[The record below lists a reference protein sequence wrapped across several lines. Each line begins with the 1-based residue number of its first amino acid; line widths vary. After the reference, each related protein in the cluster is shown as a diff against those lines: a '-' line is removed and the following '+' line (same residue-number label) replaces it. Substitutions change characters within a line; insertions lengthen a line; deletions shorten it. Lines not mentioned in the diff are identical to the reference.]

1 MSTIKLED
9 KIAKRNKVKEIFD
22 YSSISDEQKKAIEEV
37 VSILENNGQD
47 ILAKNIGYKFE
58 LKEHTKVP
66 PQSSVF
72 VTLMKEFGLNANQQG
87 WIMGEIDETGKETH
101 YPIMD
106 IQADIRVLDNFI
118 MFVADKYDKTK

>member
-1 MSTIKLED
+1 MSEIKLED
-9 KIAKRNKVKEIFD
+9 KLQKRVNIKEIFD

-37 VSILENNGQD
+37 VNILEDNGQD
-47 ILAKNIGYKFE
+47 LLAKNIGYKFE

-72 VTLMKEFGLNANQQG
+72 VTLLKEFGLNSVQQG
-87 WIMGEIDETGKETH
+87 WVMGEVDSEGKETH

-106 IQADIRVLDNFI
+106 VQADIRVLDKFI
-118 MFVADKYDKTK
+118 MFVAEKYDKTK

>member
-9 KIAKRNKVKEIFD
+9 KLPKAVNITEIFD

-37 VSILENNGQD
+37 VNILDSNGQD
-47 ILAKNIGYKFE
+47 MLAKTIGYKFQ

-66 PQSSVF
+66 PEKSVF
-72 VTLMKEFGLNANQQG
+72 VTLMKEFGLSSNQQG

-118 MFVADKYDKTK
+118 LFVADKYDKTK

>member
-9 KIAKRNKVKEIFD
+9 KVAKSINIKEIFD

-37 VSILENNGQD
+37 VSILEDNGQD
-47 ILAKNIGYKFE
+47 ILAKNIGYKFQ
-58 LKEHTKVP
+58 LKEHIKVP
-66 PQSSVF
+66 PESSVF
-72 VTLMKEFGLNANQQG
+72 VTLMKEFGLNSNQQG
-87 WIMGEIDETGKETH
+87 WVMGEVDSEGKETH

-106 IQADIRVLDNFI
+106 IQADIRVLDKFI

>member
-9 KIAKRNKVKEIFD
+9 KVAKSVNIKEIFD

-37 VSILENNGQD
+37 VSILEDNGQD
-47 ILAKNIGYKFE
+47 ILAKNIGYKFQ

-66 PQSSVF
+66 PESSVF
-72 VTLMKEFGLNANQQG
+72 VTLMKEFGLNSHQQG
-87 WIMGEIDETGKETH
+87 WVMGEIDSEGKETH

-106 IQADIRVLDNFI
+106 IQADIRVLDKFI

>member
-9 KIAKRNKVKEIFD
+9 KLPKREKIKEIFD

-72 VTLMKEFGLNANQQG
+72 VTLMKEFGLNSIQQG
-87 WIMGEIDETGKETH
+87 WVLGEIDDEGKETH

-106 IQADIRVLDNFI
+106 MQADIRVLDNFI